1 MKTNRMQVAPV
12 APVALVA
19 LAWVALVGAGPPVR
33 GEVAQLVADFG
44 LRLFREALRHQKD
57 TNVIFAPHGATAV
70 LVALQLAT
78 AGDSRHQLEVA
89 MGFSVNGTILF
100 VGQVTEP

>member
-1 MKTNRMQVAPV
+1 D
-12 APVALVA
+12 
-19 LAWVALVGAGPPVR
+19 AGPPVR
-33 GEVAQLVADFG
+33 GGVAQLVADFG
-44 LRLFREALRHQKD
+44 LRLFREAVGHRGD

-89 MGFSVNGTILF
+89 MGFSINGE
-100 VGQVTEP
+100 GPQGPCP